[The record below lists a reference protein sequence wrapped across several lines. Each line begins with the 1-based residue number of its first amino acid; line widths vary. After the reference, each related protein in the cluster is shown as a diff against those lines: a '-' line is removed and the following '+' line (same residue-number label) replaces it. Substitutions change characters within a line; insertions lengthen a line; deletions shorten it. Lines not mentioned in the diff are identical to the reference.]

1 MARST
6 TNADTSLSDGQG
18 TVVTDEF
25 FVELVE
31 ETQRPPRKPTEKMRE
46 LLRKTRGS
54 IQHR

>member
-1 MARST
+1 MARSA
-6 TNADTSLSDGQG
+6 TNEDTSLTDGKG

-31 ETQRPPRKPTEKMRE
+31 ETQRAPRKPNEQMRE